1 MGTFNL
7 PASLRARPSQADP
20 GLQRGKKI
28 GAFRIHHSNLQSGR
42 NPLPG
47 YLSID
52 LFTEELHA
60 GSVYTE
66 REIMIIGE
74 ECERVLEL
82 LVGNYGLD
90 EAGCERGRADT
101 FWCHLKWM
109 RRERDRL
116 IASKITNSLAD
127 ATKGD
132 KKFEVSLKPMLKSLY
147 WTDDYGWFLQRI
159 RNLLDLTNRDPYYF
173 DYSNLSIWFENEMD
187 AAAQQ
192 DRMAEIVAPASW
204 ASDGS
209 RRESAATRAVVME
222 SRRSAGIYVGFQGE
236 DGATGDRRW

>member
-7 PASLRARPSQADP
+7 PASFKARPRQVDP
-20 GLQRGKKI
+20 GLRRGKKI
-28 GAFRIHHSNLQSGR
+28 EAFKIHHSNPQNGR

-52 LFTEELHA
+52 LFSEELHA

-90 EAGCERGRADT
+90 EVGCERGRADT

-132 KKFEVSLKPMLKSLY
+132 KKFEVSLKPVLKSLY

-159 RNLLDLTNRDPYYF
+159 RNLFDLTKASSSCWAR
-173 DYSNLSIWFENEMD
+173 
-187 AAAQQ
+187 
-192 DRMAEIVAPASW
+192 AEGW
-204 ASDGS
+204 ASLTTNRAGLGY
-209 RRESAATRAVVME
+209 AACLMPQTSCQASKARA
-222 SRRSAGIYVGFQGE
+222 RSA
-236 DGATGDRRW
+236 R